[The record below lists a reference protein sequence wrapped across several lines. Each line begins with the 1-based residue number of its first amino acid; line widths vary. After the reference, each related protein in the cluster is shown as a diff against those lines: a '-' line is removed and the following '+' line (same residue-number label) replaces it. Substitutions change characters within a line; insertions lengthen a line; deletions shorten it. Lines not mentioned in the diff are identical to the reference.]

1 MLKGMLDRLF
11 KLNVSY
17 GFDDFKELARKIFY
31 ILKIKKNV
39 L

>member
-17 GFDDFKELARKIFY
+17 GFDDFEKLATKIFY
-31 ILKIKKNV
+31 ILKIKQKV